1 MDYYNKID
9 NAYLAE
15 LHKPMRK
22 MYVKMEIL
30 SHYEGAIGEITSDL
44 SSTDGSITINKE
56 QGCRRSCSLSIID
69 RSGKYIPQKDSSFW
83 YNRKF
88 KIFIGLQVDENIYW
102 FPQGVF
108 VTKSANS
115 NGRRLNVEGVD
126 KYGFLDGTLNARMCL
141 VEYQASVTNSKKE
154 RILQL

>member
-69 RSGKYIPQKDSSFW
+69 MVSMWKVPILEKEIRYRRRPETGYGCVMNHRNFDWDSGK
-83 YNRKF
+83 R
-88 KIFIGLQVDENIYW
+88 E
-102 FPQGVF
+102 
-108 VTKSANS
+108 
-115 NGRRLNVEGVD
+115 
-126 KYGFLDGTLNARMCL
+126 
-141 VEYQASVTNSKKE
+141 
-154 RILQL
+154 

>member
-56 QGCRRSCSLSIID
+56 QGCRRSCYLSIID

-102 FPQGVF
+102 FPQGVCYK
-108 VTKSANS
+108 V
-115 NGRRLNVEGVD
+115 
-126 KYGFLDGTLNARMCL
+126 
-141 VEYQASVTNSKKE
+141 SK
-154 RILQL
+154 L